1 MHTQAGRLLL
11 SGLLGALA
19 LLAESSTMAQEEPTG
34 AASPPASD
42 AKPVPAPPAP
52 VYVYPPPVY
61 GYPPPVYGYPPPVY
75 GYPPPVYGYP
85 PPPAYEPPPADPT
98 KLPGYHKHDGFYLR
112 LQAGIGYLT
121 TSVSYQGST
130 RNMSGPGVSYSAAFG
145 GAIAPNLILYGEVL
159 GMIVPD
165 PSVSYGGT
173 STTSSGTT
181 MALVGFGPG
190 LAYYLE
196 PINLYLSGTVT
207 LSHLEVSYN
216 NYSDDYYYSDYNPS
230 TESYTGVGF
239 SALVGKEWWVSTN
252 WGLGAALQFHFA
264 SMQDDN
270 SDVWMTSYGFAL
282 LFSSTFN

>member
-1 MHTQAGRLLL
+1 
-11 SGLLGALA
+11 
-19 LLAESSTMAQEEPTG
+19 MAQEEPTG

-42 AKPVPAPPAP
+42 AKPLPAPPAP
-52 VYVYPPPVY
+52 VYGYPPPVY

-85 PPPAYEPPPADPT
+85 PPPAYEPPPVDPT

-112 LQAGIGYLT
+112 LQAGVGYLT
-121 TSVSYQGST
+121 TSASYQGST
-130 RNMSGPGVSYSAAFG
+130 QNMSGPGVSYSAAFG

-165 PSVSYGGT
+165 PSVSYGGV

-181 MALVGFGPG
+181 MALVGLGPG

-196 PINLYLSGTVT
+196 PTNLYLSGTVT

-216 NYSDDYYYSDYNPS
+216 YYSDDYYYSDYTPS

-239 SALVGKEWWVSTN
+239 SAVVGKEWWVSTN